1 MPRFLDLAFTFGE
14 QVAEKDFHYT
24 AFNAENFLDASEA
37 KKHCIP
43 RLGRSGREIRHCFN
57 LWSVE
62 ESETSPYGWAIRQ
75 TASCHSFDVCTGRNV
90 WINMKGNELMQ
101 ERITQALGSSSHLQ
115 PVSLKTTSGS
125 FSASLL
131 TLLIVLEWSGENWKS
146 LVNKLEK
153 ELSDI
158 LMKAKNAPFKKIE
171 EALSLDPDTLLQQL
185 TATEATAG
193 NLPRRTDSGIHVK
206 PPPRTD
212 TIRSAW
218 SSVSPKRILSGFS
231 RASTSV
237 DTEKQ
242 NSPVLTQTKTPPEP
256 LKPLLK
262 SPTLQ
267 ETQFTSGAIHQSKFS
282 VLQEFTVAGLQNLT
296 TIASKIHELKLVMKL
311 NAEVINEIMDYYKT
325 LVEGDDFPAD
335 IKKSCKADLND
346 FFRRA
351 RAVIRGLEMEQS
363 RSATLMRMFEDGKS
377 LVSEPYHLDDQKPM
391 ADKLHLVRQ
400 HSSIPQHRD

>member
-14 QVAEKDFHYT
+14 QVAEEDFHYT

-62 ESETSPYGWAIRQ
+62 KSETSPYGWAIRQ
-75 TASCHSFDVCTGRNV
+75 TAAYHSFDVCTGRNV
-90 WINMKGNELMQ
+90 WINVKGNELMQ
-101 ERITQALGSSSHLQ
+101 ERITQALGSKRQIQ
-115 PVSLKTTSGS
+115 PVFLKTPSGA

-146 LVNKLEK
+146 LINELEK
-153 ELSDI
+153 QLSDI

-171 EALSLDPDTLLQQL
+171 EALSLDPDVLLQHL

-193 NLPRRTDSGIHVK
+193 KLSRRIDSGISAK

-212 TIRSAW
+212 TSRSGW
-218 SSVSPKRILSGFS
+218 SSVTPKRILSGFS
-231 RASTSV
+231 RASTKV
-237 DTEKQ
+237 DTEKRD
-242 NSPVLTQTKTPPEP
+242 SPVLTETKSTPEP
-256 LKPLLK
+256 LKLEPLLK

-267 ETQFTSGAIHQSKFS
+267 QTQFTPGAINKSKFS
-282 VLQEFTVAGLQNLT
+282 VLQEFTVDGLQKLT
-296 TIASKIHELKLVMKL
+296 TIASKLHELRLVMKL

-325 LVEGDDFPAD
+325 SVESDGFPAD
-335 IKKSCKADLND
+335 IKKNCAADLND

-363 RSATLMRMFEDGKS
+363 RSGTLMRMFEDGKS
-377 LVSEPYHLDDQKPM
+377 LVSVLYGSQKTIS
-391 ADKLHLVRQ
+391 Q
-400 HSSIPQHRD
+400 